1 MSEPAYLGLPPG
13 ELDRRAEQAFERLR
27 SCDLCPWGCKVNRLE
42 GKLGVC
48 RSTHLAC
55 LSGYGPHQGE
65 ERPLSGTRGSGTVFF
80 GHCNMRC
87 VFCQNWEISQ
97 LGEGREVTSEE
108 LAAVF
113 LELQALGCHNI
124 NLVSPSHMVA
134 QIVSAL
140 AVAIPA
146 GLRLPLVYNSGGY
159 DAVST
164 LELLDG
170 VVDIYMPDMKY
181 SQTGTA
187 KTYSGAMEYP
197 KVNRAAVKEMHRQVG
212 DLMLDDEGIAVRGL
226 LVRHL
231 VLPGRLAGT
240 AEITRFLVDEISPDT
255 YLNLMDQYHPAY
267 QAARF
272 PQLNRRITSAEYA
285 WAVEAARKAGLH

>member
-1 MSEPAYLGLPPG
+1 
-13 ELDRRAEQAFERLR
+13 
-27 SCDLCPWGCKVNRLE
+27 
-42 GKLGVC
+42 
-48 RSTHLAC
+48 
-55 LSGYGPHQGE
+55 
-65 ERPLSGTRGSGTVFF
+65 
-80 GHCNMRC
+80 
-87 VFCQNWEISQ
+87 
-97 LGEGREVTSEE
+97 VTAEE

-113 LELQALGCHNI
+113 LELQAMGCHNI

-140 AVAIPA
+140 AAAVPA

-170 VVDIYMPDMKY
+170 VVDIYLPDMKY
-181 SQTGTA
+181 SQAGTA
-187 KTYSGAMEYP
+187 KTYSGARDYP
-197 KVNRAAVKEMHRQVG
+197 KINRAAVKEMHRQVG

-240 AEITRFLVDEISPDT
+240 AEITRFLAEEISTDT

-272 PQLNRRITSAEYA
+272 PQINRRITPAEYA
-285 WAVEAARKAGLH
+285 WAAEAARKAGVIRSEQ